1 MANEI
6 VVTNGLIGIEPPTAS
21 RMPPTADTTAN
32 TVLSTG
38 ASTGEAVT
46 RNAAAA
52 GVTSRESTS
61 RAPTTWTA
69 RDTARPSR
77 RVKAID
83 SAPAG
88 TPRAAA
94 TSGST
99 LANIRGRQTTAIPAS
114 TTIDTTVSQPSRTV
128 STATIW
134 PVSRPNLLA
143 ARPS

>member
-6 VVTNGLIGIEPPTAS
+6 VVTNGLIGIEPPSAS
-21 RMPPTADTTAN
+21 RMPPTADTTAK

-61 RAPTTWTA
+61 SAPTTWTA
-69 RDTARPSR
+69 SETASPSSK
-77 RVKAID
+77 VKTID
-83 SAPAG
+83 KGPAR

-94 TSGST
+94 TSGSA
-99 LANIRGRQTTAIPAS
+99 LANISGRQMTAIPAS
-114 TTIDTTVSQPSRTV
+114 TTTDT
-128 STATIW
+128 A
-134 PVSRPNLLA
+134 
-143 ARPS
+143 